1 MNQPETARTC
11 RSCGKTKPIEQY
23 RLVGRKAPARSYRS
37 RSCTVCYKIDHAARQ
52 REYQKRLREQGLPLR
67 LDRKSYKDKRK
78 YTERSTI
85 YKLSKKLVVA
95 ERQLRHYQERVR
107 KLKTEIKEERR
118 EQSLPLNST
127 PRGV

>member
-1 MNQPETARTC
+1 MSQETSRTC
-11 RSCGKTKPIEQY
+11 RRCGKLKPIDQY
-23 RLVGRKAPARSYRS
+23 QLVSRKEPGRAYRC
-37 RSCTVCYKIDHAARQ
+37 RSCLVCSKIEHAARQ
-52 REYQKRLREQGLPLR
+52 REYKQRLHEHGMPLR